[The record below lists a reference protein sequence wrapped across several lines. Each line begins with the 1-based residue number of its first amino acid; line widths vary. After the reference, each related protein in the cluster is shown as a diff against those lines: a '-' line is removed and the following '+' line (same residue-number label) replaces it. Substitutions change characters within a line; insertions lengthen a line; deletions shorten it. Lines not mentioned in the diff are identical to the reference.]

1 MPKLNDYQQFGGRHW
16 ETGTIHNYY
25 AYRGVI
31 APHTGQPYS
40 EALFMGVSGGV
51 VMGYFSFAYK
61 GYDPQC
67 NILTRNTFDPLD
79 TMLGRLGIVQNRQQ
93 TSKPEKGIANLVDVL
108 ESGIP
113 AIVWADMWGLPYN
126 ALDYD
131 AGMWGMFPILVYSY
145 DVENELVDIADRA
158 AVPLSVTTE
167 ELHTAR
173 ARVKK
178 DKFRVMTLEPP
189 NPDKLAAAVS
199 AGIWD
204 TINLY
209 TEKPPKGS
217 KNNFG
222 LAAYQHWANLLT
234 KPKQKNSWQK
244 LFPAGIPMYA
254 GLTTAYTFALLFG
267 QGEQKD
273 AERAR
278 YADFLN
284 EAALI
289 LQRPALNAAADKFRA
304 AAAEWTALG
313 AALLPESIAPF
324 AEARHLLDQ
333 KHDLFLAQGGAALPK
348 IRDVN
353 GRLAQ
358 IRAEVENDFPL
369 DAAGVTA
376 LREQIAE
383 QVLVIRG
390 VEETAVASLKQ
401 AMH

>member
-1 MPKLNDYQQFGGRHW
+1 MPKLSDYQQFGGRHW
-16 ETGTIHNYY
+16 ETGVIHNYF
-25 AYRGVI
+25 AYRGI
-31 APHTGQPYS
+31 TAPHTGEPYS
-40 EALFMGVSGGV
+40 EALVMGVSGGV
-51 VMGYFSFAYK
+51 VMGYFSFAYA

-67 NILTRNTFDPLD
+67 NILTRNTFDPVN
-79 TMLGRLGIVQNRQQ
+79 TMLGRLGVVQNRRQ
-93 TSKPEKGIANLVDVL
+93 TSKPEKGVANLVDML
-108 ESGIP
+108 ESGVP

-126 ALDYD
+126 GLDYD
-131 AGMWGMFPILVYSY
+131 ASMWGMFPVLVYGY
-145 DVENELVDIADRA
+145 DVENDRVDIADRA
-158 AVPLSVTTE
+158 AVALSVTTE
-167 ELHTAR
+167 ELHMAR

-178 DKFRVMTLEPP
+178 DKFRVMTLEAP
-189 NPDKLAAAVS
+189 NPAKLATAVS

-222 LAAYQHWANLLT
+222 LTAYQHWANLLT
-234 KPKQKNSWQK
+234 KPNQKNSWQK

-267 QGEQKD
+267 QDEQKD

-289 LQRPALNAAADKFRA
+289 LQRPALNVAADKFRA
-304 AAAEWTALG
+304 AAAEWAILG
-313 AALLPESIAPF
+313 ATLLPASIAPF
-324 AEARHLLDQ
+324 AEARHLLEQ
-333 KHDLFLAQGGAALPK
+333 KHDLFLAQGGAALAE
-348 IRDVN
+348 IRGIN

-358 IRAEVENDFPL
+358 IRTDMENNFPL
-369 DAAGVTA
+369 DTAGIIA
-376 LREQIAE
+376 LRAQIAE

-390 VEETAVASLKQ
+390 VEETAVEALKG
-401 AMH
+401 AMR